1 MEKKLSGQVA
11 VVTGG
16 CRGIG
21 QSITE
26 RFLREGATVYALDY
40 VLPENGVE
48 FIEDAELRQNVHCVQ
63 VNVTDFESVTNAMN
77 TVIAEA
83 GRIDILVNNAGITR
97 DTLVLRMSVA
107 DWDAVIDTNLKGAF
121 LCAKAV
127 SKQMMSQRYGRIIN
141 MGSIIGIMGNAG
153 QVNYSASKAGLI
165 GVTKSLAKEF
175 ASRNILVNLVAPG
188 FVLTPMTD
196 KLTDEQKAKYTDV
209 IPLKRGATPDDVAN
223 AVYFFASPDASYI
236 TGQVLQVDGGL
247 AM

>member
-63 VNVTDFESVTNAMN
+63 VNVTDFESVTNAMD
-77 TVIAEA
+77 TVIKEA

-97 DTLVLRMSVA
+97 DTLVLRMSVT

>member
-1 MEKKLSGQVA
+1 
-11 VVTGG
+11 
-16 CRGIG
+16 
-21 QSITE
+21 
-26 RFLREGATVYALDY
+26 
-40 VLPENGVE
+40 
-48 FIEDAELRQNVHCVQ
+48 
-63 VNVTDFESVTNAMN
+63 
-77 TVIAEA
+77 
-83 GRIDILVNNAGITR
+83 
-97 DTLVLRMSVA
+97 
-107 DWDAVIDTNLKGAF
+107 
-121 LCAKAV
+121 
-127 SKQMMSQRYGRIIN
+127 MMSQRYGRIIN

-209 IPLKRGATPDDVAN
+209 IPLKRGATPNDVAN

>member
-26 RFLREGATVYALDY
+26 RFLCEGATVYALDY

-63 VNVTDFESVTNAMN
+63 VNVTDFESVTNAMD
-77 TVIAEA
+77 TVIKEA